1 MEHGMMTASLTLAKA
16 LGTRERQLLQA
27 MLNMSTHNKPE
38 LVATCS
44 FKRLKRLKG
53 SNQRP
58 SVRRRQLI
66 NRELDLT
73 NQATTM

>member
-1 MEHGMMTASLTLAKA
+1 MKHGMMTASLTLAKV
-16 LGTRERQLLQA
+16 LGTREQQLLQA

-44 FKRLKRLKG
+44 LKRLKRWKG

-66 NRELDLT
+66 SRETDPT
-73 NQATTM
+73 NQATTI